1 MKSISLHDREVV
13 QPQVPEPA
21 VPSGIHFPHE
31 ILSRADL
38 SRRAKR
44 EILSAWASDANA
56 VDSMPTLRHL
66 PGTPFPVLYSS
77 IMDARERL
85 DRSEFARDAY
95 RAAKTRK
102 SAGGRTA
109 LD

>member
-13 QPQVPEPA
+13 QPAAPA
-21 VPSGIHFPHE
+21 VPAGIHFPHE
-31 ILSRADL
+31 ILDRADL
-38 SRRAKR
+38 SIRTKR

-56 VDSMPTLRHL
+56 VESMPTLRHL

-85 DRSEFARDAY
+85 DREELVRGVRHRGSSKSGSGWDA
-95 RAAKTRK
+95 
-102 SAGGRTA
+102 SAN
-109 LD
+109 